1 MVETFNNLLLI
12 SQTERSSYPHG
23 SLAGVIE
30 KAATKSSRKIMVLTV
45 K

>member
-12 SQTERSSYPHG
+12 SQTEHSSYPHG
-23 SLAGVIE
+23 FLAGVIE
-30 KAATKSSRKIMVLTV
+30 KTATKSSRKITVLTV